1 MSMTSDFFVF
11 LRKSAI
17 FTY

>member
-1 MSMTSDFFVF
+1 MTSDFFVF